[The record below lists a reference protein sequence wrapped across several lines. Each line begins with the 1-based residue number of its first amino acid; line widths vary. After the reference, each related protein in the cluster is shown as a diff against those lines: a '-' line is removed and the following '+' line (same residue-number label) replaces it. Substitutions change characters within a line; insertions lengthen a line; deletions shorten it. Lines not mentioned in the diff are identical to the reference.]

1 MQQKSKSSIL
11 LAKATESLTTEVALS
26 THQSEIY
33 GWGNDNQGQ
42 LGLGNYSYSSNY
54 TNPRFVKYPVHIQK
68 ISCGAEH
75 SLMLSETGLVYGMG
89 SNKSGQLGLVF
100 L

>member
-1 MQQKSKSSIL
+1 MDNQKSKSSITVV
-11 LAKATESLTTEVALS
+11 KATESITTEVNVS
-26 THQSEIY
+26 THQSEIF
-33 GWGNDNQGQ
+33 GWGNDSQGQ

-75 SLMLSETGLVYGMG
+75 SLMLSETGLVYVMG
-89 SNKSGQLGLVF
+89 SNKCGQLGLVR
-100 L
+100 